1 LEQAVWLL
9 RVGDQHV
16 LGLLVVRH
24 HHQVV
29 FAAQTGFL
37 VTTKRGVSWVVVLVV
52 NPHATCLDI
61 AASAVCG
68 VLSTCP
74 HTSAQA
80 IVGVIGNL
88 DGLVVVLKG
97 CYCQDWSKD
106 LILEDLHVIGATE
119 DGGLDVVAVFESFD
133 LVDSTTDECLRAFFW
148 A

>member
-1 LEQAVWLL
+1 
-9 RVGDQHV
+9 
-16 LGLLVVRH
+16 
-24 HHQVV
+24 
-29 FAAQTGFL
+29 
-37 VTTKRGVSWVVVLVV
+37 VVVVV

-119 DGGLDVVAVFESFD
+119 DGDRKSTRLNSSHVSISYAVF
-133 LVDSTTDECLRAFFW
+133 CLKKKKNTAMSD
-148 A
+148 